1 MKGFGL
7 ACFVLAPCDEEADSN
22 AEAFDGP
29 TVQRPHHHPS
39 SAMRDTDARLPPH
52 QHQHIYPSDQPP
64 TPQHNTGKHQ
74 SKMRPRGVKK
84 GGDAG
89 KLAEALKELLDV
101 SG

>member
-1 MKGFGL
+1 MG
-7 ACFVLAPCDEEADSN
+7 
-22 AEAFDGP
+22 
-29 TVQRPHHHPS
+29 QRCNGRIIIQVRRCETRTR
-39 SAMRDTDARLPPH
+39 AYPH